1 MIKSLIQNSGAI
13 GKAAAREFEPPV
25 RVEHLVRRRGLLC
38 ANSQQVK
45 NTEETKVMRFE
56 GKTVVI
62 TGGNRGIGLAMAKR
76 FASEGANLVLGA
88 IEPSVNEAAEELRRP
103 GAEAVSVVCDVT
115 DKGQVGLLYD
125 AAEEAFGSVEIS
137 IQNAGIITIA
147 KVEDLTEKEWDD
159 TMEVNTK
166 GVFLCCQEA
175 ITRMRKSGNGGK
187 LINTASGQ
195 ARDGFIFTP
204 HYAAS
209 KFGVMGL
216 TQSLA
221 KEVAEEGITVNAIC
235 PGIIHTEMWDYNDR
249 VWGALLGDYGPG
261 ELMNEWVQ
269 NIPMKRVGN
278 GDDVAGLVAFL
289 ASSDADYITGQ
300 TINVDG
306 GLIMS

>member
-1 MIKSLIQNSGAI
+1 
-13 GKAAAREFEPPV
+13 
-25 RVEHLVRRRGLLC
+25 
-38 ANSQQVK
+38 VK
-45 NTEETKVMRFE
+45 RFE

-62 TGGNRGIGLAMAKR
+62 TGGNKGIGLAMAKR
-76 FASEGANLVLGA
+76 FASEGANLVIGA
-88 IEPSVNEAAEELRRP
+88 IETTVDKAADELRTL
-103 GAEAVSVVCDVT
+103 GAQAMPIVCNVT
-115 DKGQVGLLYD
+115 DQDDVVRLYD
-125 AAEEAFGSVEIS
+125 AAEDTFGRVDVS

-175 ITRMRKSGNGGK
+175 IKRMRKFGNGGH

-195 ARDGFIFTP
+195 ARDGFIYTP

-249 VWGALLGDYGPG
+249 VWGELLGDYGPG
-261 ELMNEWVQ
+261 ELMAEWVQ
-269 NIPMKRVGN
+269 NIPMKRVGS

-289 ASSDADYITGQ
+289 ASDDANYITGQ